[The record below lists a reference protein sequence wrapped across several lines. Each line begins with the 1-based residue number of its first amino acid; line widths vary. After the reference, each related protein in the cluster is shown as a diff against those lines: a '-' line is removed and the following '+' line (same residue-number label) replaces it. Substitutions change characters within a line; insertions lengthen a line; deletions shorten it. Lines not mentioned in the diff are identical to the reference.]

1 MRRFLPLLLCLSL
14 SLFTLARAI
23 KRTHTLASDTRSAP
37 KLPVEQQADAK
48 ALFKHPNTEQETG
61 SNDSND
67 NDNKDDA
74 SADEGEDANN
84 DDAGDAAADEDPGDD
99 NGADDDAGDDN
110 GDDGG
115 Q

>member
-1 MRRFLPLLLCLSL
+1 MRRFLPLLLCVSL
-14 SLFTLARAI
+14 SLFTLARVI
-23 KRTHTLASDTRSAP
+23 KPTHTLASDTRNAP

-48 ALFKHPNTEQETG
+48 ALFKHPNIEQETG
-61 SNDSND
+61 SND

-110 GDDGG
+110 ADDGG
-115 Q
+115 H

>member
-23 KRTHTLASDTRSAP
+23 KPTHTLASDTRNAP
-37 KLPVEQQADAK
+37 KLPVEQQADSK
-48 ALFKHPNTEQETG
+48 ALFKHPSTEQETG
-61 SNDSND
+61 PND

-84 DDAGDAAADEDPGDD
+84 DDAGDAVADEDPGDD

>member
-1 MRRFLPLLLCLSL
+1 MRRSLPLLLCLSL

-23 KRTHTLASDTRSAP
+23 KPTHTLASDTRNAP
-37 KLPVEQQADAK
+37 KLPVEQLGDAK
-48 ALFKHPNTEQETG
+48 ASFKQPNTEQETG
-61 SNDSND
+61 SND